1 MKQNQI
7 YLSDHEPEIV
17 SYCIIYNHYGIEKM
31 DLNISD
37 ECAETREV
45 QRALGLISNVQKCEF
60 QEFYT
65 EVSNGDYLLACALIP
80 LIHEIRENFLKLL
93 NNKKRVAV

>member
-45 QRALGLISNVQKCEF
+45 QRALGLISNV
-60 QEFYT
+60 
-65 EVSNGDYLLACALIP
+65 
-80 LIHEIRENFLKLL
+80 
-93 NNKKRVAV
+93 